1 MTYSSERLQR
11 SWRSRLGGVR
21 VRSAL
26 AAAGIVAAAVGL
38 AGLALVYTAET
49 TLTGNI
55 DAAAS
60 QRAGQVVAAIK
71 AGDPTRLAQTLRTSA
86 GDQTIVQIINPA
98 GEVVASSAVLAGQ
111 RPITAMRPAAGA
123 SQWEQ
128 RLLSPD
134 SEDPFRI
141 VATGVETDSSA
152 RVVVV
157 AQSVSPVNE
166 SIEVIT
172 RWVIVAMPL
181 LALVVG
187 LATYVFVGRSLRPV
201 EAIRRRVATIT
212 GRDLDARVP
221 VPSARDEV
229 AALAETMNE
238 MLDRLQAAADTQRR
252 FVADASHELRSPLTT
267 LQVGL
272 DLLAGS
278 ADTSRPQIQR
288 MQAETERLSRLVAD
302 LLLLAR
308 VDEYGLTLRRNDV
321 DLDDLAYAHRDR
333 IHEQHPQLR
342 INAEIEP
349 VRVPGDVHQLD
360 RAIRNLCDNAARH
373 ARHEINLTVRAD
385 GGTAHVIVADDGPG
399 IDPADRERVFDRFTR
414 LDDSRAR
421 TDGGA
426 GLGLPITRE
435 IVNSHGGSV
444 VAETFADSGVAL
456 HIRLPLDPDKAPGTG
471 IAVEEP
477 CGS

>member
-1 MTYSSERLQR
+1 
-11 SWRSRLGGVR
+11 

-26 AAAGIVAAAVGL
+26 AAAGVVAAAVGL
-38 AGLALVYTAET
+38 AGLALVYTAGA

-71 AGDPTRLAQTLRTSA
+71 AGDQTRLDQTLRTSA

-98 GEVVASSAVLAGQ
+98 GEVVAASTVLAG
-111 RPITAMRPAAGA
+111 RPPITAMRPAAGA
-123 SQWEQ
+123 TQWEQ

-141 VATGVETDSSA
+141 VATGVPTDDGD

-157 AQSVSPVNE
+157 AQSVRPVNE
-166 SIEVIT
+166 SLEVIT
-172 RWVIVAMPL
+172 QSVLIAMPL
-181 LALVVG
+181 LAMVVG
-187 LATYVFVGRSLRPV
+187 LATFFFVGRSLRPV

-212 GRDLDARVP
+212 SRDLAARVP
-221 VPSARDEV
+221 VPAARDEV

-238 MLDRLQAAADTQRR
+238 MLDRLQAAAETQRR

-272 DLLAGS
+272 DLLDGS
-278 ADTSRPQIQR
+278 DPSQAQIQR
-288 MQAETERLSRLVAD
+288 MRAETERLGRLIAD

-308 VDEYGLTLRRNDV
+308 VDEHGLTSRRTDV

-333 IHEQHPQLR
+333 IHTQHPQLR
-342 INAEIEP
+342 IHTDIQP
-349 VRVPGDVHQLD
+349 VRVHGDPHQLD

-373 ARHEINLTVRAD
+373 ARHEIALTVHAEN
-385 GGTAHVIVADDGPG
+385 GVAHLIVSDDGPG
-399 IDPADRERVFDRFTR
+399 IAPADRERVFDRFTR

-444 VAETFADSGVAL
+444 VAESLPGGGVAL
-456 HIRLPLDPDKAPGTG
+456 HIRLPL
-471 IAVEEP
+471 EP
-477 CGS
+477 SLPASRPSNDLTTEQPCES